1 MFSKIYKIFLTT
13 SLILIILRIFCFQV
27 LKGDYY
33 REMSL
38 NNYLRVLPLSGYRGN
53 ILDRYGRELAGNRL
67 NFSIQVLPDRVKNRD
82 EIFNVINKELG
93 VSVEDLKRAYKL
105 KFKAPFAPLTLVS
118 DVDFEKALFLKE
130 KYRDISG
137 LLISEN
143 IKRYYPFDSVASH
156 LLGYLGEISEEE
168 LGELKPYGYRFSSYI
183 GKNGAEKE
191 FEPYLKGS
199 DGGMLVKVDNQ
210 GKIIEVLSQQDPKR
224 GLDVYLTIDLD
235 LQQKAEELLAPYVGC
250 FLAMDV
256 ESGEVITAVSSPNFN
271 PNLFI
276 SSDNH
281 KILKLLRSA
290 EKPLLNRT
298 IQGEYPL
305 GSVFKLLIAVAALE
319 SNAINPGDRFFCP
332 GYFKY
337 GKHNYKCWKSSGH
350 NWQDLR
356 QAIAHSCN
364 VYFYN
369 TGLKTGIDSIIYYA
383 DLFGFGRKTGIDL
396 PYEKDGFLPSPAWK
410 VKEKKEHWYP
420 GDTIN
425 ISIGQGYL
433 LVSPM
438 QVVRFIAALANDG
451 TLLKPKICSSISGE
465 ATYKEEAE
473 ILSVAIKN
481 IKFIKRSMKDA
492 VNSSTGTGQ
501 IAKIS
506 PAIAGKTGTAQV
518 ALGKSHAWFG
528 GFAPYDSP
536 RIAFLAFVEHGGGGG
551 YVSARIVKEFL
562 NYYYKK
568 SEL

>member
-1 MFSKIYKIFLTT
+1 MFSKIYKIFLTL
-13 SLILIILRIFCFQV
+13 SIALIIARVFYFQV
-27 LKGDYY
+27 VRGSYY

-82 EIFNVINKELG
+82 EIFEIINSEFGINVEEL
-93 VSVEDLKRAYKL
+93 EDIYRR

-143 IKRYYPFDSVASH
+143 IKRYYPNGIVASH
-156 LLGYLGEISEEE
+156 LLGYLGEISENE
-168 LGELKPYGYRFSSYI
+168 LRELKPYGYRYSSYI
-183 GKNGAEKE
+183 GKSGVEKE

-210 GKIIEVLSQQDPKR
+210 GRIIEILNREEPKR

-235 LQQKAEELLAPYVGC
+235 LQQKAEELLSPYTGC

-256 ESGEVITAVSSPNFN
+256 NTGEIITAVSSPNFD

-276 SSDNH
+276 SSDNY
-281 KILKLLRSA
+281 KISKLLSSK
-290 EKPLLNRT
+290 EKPLLNRA

-305 GSVFKLLIAVAALE
+305 GSVFKLLVAVAALE
-319 SNAINPGDRFFCP
+319 SGAISSGDRFFCP
-332 GYFKY
+332 GHFKY
-337 GKHNYKCWKSSGH
+337 GGRSYKCWNSSGH
-350 NWQDLR
+350 DWQDLR

-364 VYFYN
+364 IYFYN
-369 TGLKTGIDSIIYYA
+369 TGLKTGIESISYYA
-383 DLFGFGRKTGIDL
+383 NIFGFGHKTGVEL
-396 PYEKDGFLPSPAWK
+396 PYEKDGLLPSSDWK
-410 VKEKKEHWYP
+410 AKKIKEHWYP

-425 ISIGQGYL
+425 VSIGQGYL
-433 LVSPM
+433 LVTPM
-438 QVVRFIAALANDG
+438 QVLRFIVALANEG
-451 TLLKPKICSSISGE
+451 NLLKPKVCSSISGE
-465 ATYKEEAE
+465 LTYKEEPEALPLL
-473 ILSVAIKN
+473 IRN
-481 IKFIKRSMKDA
+481 IKFIKRAMRDT
-492 VNSSTGTGQ
+492 VNSPTGTGQ
-501 IAKIS
+501 IAKVA
-506 PAIAGKTGTAQV
+506 PAIAGKTGTAQTTT
-518 ALGKSHAWFG
+518 GKSHAWFA

-536 RIAFLAFVEHGGGGG
+536 NIAFIAFVEHGGGGG
-551 YVSARIVKEFL
+551 YATARISKEFL
-562 NYYYKK
+562 KYYYKK

>member
-1 MFSKIYKIFLTT
+1 MFSKIYKIFLAI
-13 SLILIILRIFCFQV
+13 SLVLIILRVFYFQII
-27 LKGDYY
+27 KGDYY

-67 NFSIQVLPDRVKNRD
+67 NFSIQVLPDRIKNRS
-82 EIFNVINKELG
+82 EIFEIINREFDIDI
-93 VSVEDLKRAYKL
+93 EDLKNIYKL

-118 DVDFEKALFLKE
+118 NVDFERALFLKE
-130 KYRDISG
+130 KYRNISG

-143 IKRYYPFDSVASH
+143 IKRYYSNGTVASH
-156 LLGYLGEISEEE
+156 LLGYLGEISEDE
-168 LGELKPYGYRFSSYI
+168 LKELKPYGYRFSSYI
-183 GKNGAEKE
+183 GKSGAEKE

-210 GKIIEVLSQQDPKR
+210 GRIIEILSREEPKR
-224 GLDVYLTIDLD
+224 GLDIYLTIDLD
-235 LQQKAEELLAPYVGC
+235 LQQKAEELLSPYTGC

-256 ESGEVITAVSSPNFN
+256 DSGEIIAAVSSPNFD
-271 PNLFI
+271 PNVFI

-281 KILKLLRSA
+281 KILQLLSSR
-290 EKPLLNRT
+290 EKPLLNRA

-305 GSVFKLLIAVAALE
+305 GSVFKLLIAVAALD
-319 SNAINPGDRFFCP
+319 SDVISSGDKFFCP
-332 GYFKY
+332 GHFIY
-337 GKHNYKCWKSSGH
+337 GGRSYKCWNSSGH
-350 NWQDLR
+350 DWQDLR

-369 TGLKTGIDSIIYYA
+369 IGLKTGVDSIVYHA
-383 DLFGFGRKTGIDL
+383 DLFGFGQKTGIDL
-396 PYEKDGFLPSPAWK
+396 PYEKDGLLPSSNWK
-410 VKEKKEHWYP
+410 AKKIKEHWYP

-433 LVSPM
+433 LASPM
-438 QVVRFIAALANDG
+438 QVIRFMAALANEG
-451 TLLKPKICSSISGE
+451 TLLKPKVCSSISGE
-465 ATYKEEAE
+465 LVDKEESE
-473 ILSVAIKN
+473 NIPISVRD
-481 IKFIKRSMKDA
+481 IKFIKRAMRDT
-492 VNSSTGTGQ
+492 VNSPTGTGQ
-501 IAKIS
+501 IAKVV

-518 ALGKSHAWFG
+518 TSGKPHAWFA

-551 YVSARIVKEFL
+551 YATARITKEFL
-562 NYYYKK
+562 KYYYKK